1 MQAQI
6 RELDGQL
13 NMRPEDVHKFITE
26 FTEGKLVDPSDCG
39 YVIAGL
45 ALRAPKALSGKF
57 VSWDSEEC
65 REFWEDQ

>member
-6 RELDGQL
+6 RNAEGKML
-13 NMRPEDVHKFITE
+13 PEDMAKFVNE
-26 FTEGKLVDPSDCG
+26 FKAGTLVDPSDCG

-45 ALRAPKALSGKF
+45 ALRAPQELSGKF

-65 REFWEDQ
+65 REFWDDQ